1 VVEIVWLQEALDD
14 LEEIYNYISKDSV
27 LYAKRQVDQ
36 IDEHVSIL
44 EKHIRAGKI
53 LREINKPNIRE
64 IVVGNYRVIYKIV
77 AENLI
82 HILMIHHGA
91 RDLSRRF

>member
-1 VVEIVWLQEALDD
+1 
-14 LEEIYNYISKDSV
+14 
-27 LYAKRQVDQ
+27 
-36 IDEHVSIL
+36 
-44 EKHIRAGKI
+44 
-53 LREINKPNIRE
+53 
-64 IVVGNYRVIYKIV
+64 VIYKIV